1 MCSESQ
7 ALRKRTQQKSAP
19 DASTKDVK
27 RLQPFAKNPVGLFT
41 SKVTSPTIITQ
52 KHNSIDARKYL
63 VAQAGLENF
72 IRSIVAALN
81 LTLPNTVRFNM
92 NGQGRMQSWEDVY
105 MAEVS
110 DIGYSFV
117 SYLYIDLP
125 KQSSQCYNSL
135 LQRVYT
141 QCLGISKRIYQTH
154 AFTHEP
160 NKKLAYFILEEHNER
175 TSALLPGFD
184 FYVLVFCYY
193 NEKREVTAVDVQYD
207 QLSFFLH
214 CMGLAQMHAWFV
226 ENVVTPVAIT
236 WSRAFAATGLVNPF
250 TFMLQLILF
259 PVLLVYLWRAT

>member
-19 DASTKDVK
+19 DVSTKDVK

-41 SKVTSPTIITQ
+41 SKVTSPTIIRQ
-52 KHNSIDARKYL
+52 KHNNIDARKYL

-92 NGQGRMQSWEDVY
+92 NGQGRMETWEDVY
-105 MAEVS
+105 MAE
-110 DIGYSFV
+110 
-117 SYLYIDLP
+117 
-125 KQSSQCYNSL
+125 
-135 LQRVYT
+135 RVYT

-154 AFTHEP
+154 AYIHEP
-160 NKKLAYFILEEHNER
+160 DKKLAYFILEEHNER

-184 FYVLVFCYY
+184 FHVLVFCYY

-226 ENVVTPVAIT
+226 ERVVTPVAIT

-259 PVLLVYLWRAT
+259 PVLLLYLWRAT

>member
-19 DASTKDVK
+19 DSSTKDVK

-110 DIGYSFV
+110 DIGYSFIC
-117 SYLYIDLP
+117 YLYVDLL
-125 KQSSQCYNSL
+125 KQAHNVTTLCSREYILNAL
-135 LQRVYT
+135 E
-141 QCLGISKRIYQTH
+141 YQSASIRRMHT
-154 AFTHEP
+154 P
-160 NKKLAYFILEEHNER
+160 MSR
-175 TSALLPGFD
+175 TKS
-184 FYVLVFCYY
+184 
-193 NEKREVTAVDVQYD
+193 
-207 QLSFFLH
+207 
-214 CMGLAQMHAWFV
+214 
-226 ENVVTPVAIT
+226 
-236 WSRAFAATGLVNPF
+236 
-250 TFMLQLILF
+250 
-259 PVLLVYLWRAT
+259 

>member
-41 SKVTSPTIITQ
+41 SKVTSPTIIRQ

-92 NGQGRMQSWEDVY
+92 NGQGRMQTWEDVY

-110 DIGYSFV
+110 DIGCFFV
-117 SYLYIDLP
+117 
-125 KQSSQCYNSL
+125 CYFCRS
-135 LQRVYT
+135 T
-141 QCLGISKRIYQTH
+141 QT
-154 AFTHEP
+154 
-160 NKKLAYFILEEHNER
+160 KL
-175 TSALLPGFD
+175 T
-184 FYVLVFCYY
+184 
-193 NEKREVTAVDVQYD
+193 
-207 QLSFFLH
+207 
-214 CMGLAQMHAWFV
+214 
-226 ENVVTPVAIT
+226 
-236 WSRAFAATGLVNPF
+236 
-250 TFMLQLILF
+250 MLQLF
-259 PVLLVYLWRAT
+259 ATESIYSMPWNLKAHLPNSRIYS

>member
-41 SKVTSPTIITQ
+41 SKVTSPTMIQQ

-92 NGQGRMQSWEDVY
+92 NGQGRMQTWEDVY

-110 DIGYSFV
+110 VIGYSFV
-117 SYLYIDLP
+117 SYLYIDLLQQAHNVATLCYREYILNALES
-125 KQSSQCYNSL
+125 QSAFIRRMHSL
-135 LQRVYT
+135 M
-141 QCLGISKRIYQTH
+141 
-154 AFTHEP
+154 
-160 NKKLAYFILEEHNER
+160 NR
-175 TSALLPGFD
+175 TKS
-184 FYVLVFCYY
+184 
-193 NEKREVTAVDVQYD
+193 
-207 QLSFFLH
+207 
-214 CMGLAQMHAWFV
+214 
-226 ENVVTPVAIT
+226 
-236 WSRAFAATGLVNPF
+236 
-250 TFMLQLILF
+250 
-259 PVLLVYLWRAT
+259 

>member
-41 SKVTSPTIITQ
+41 SKVTSPTIIRQ

-92 NGQGRMQSWEDVY
+92 NGQGRMQTWEDVY

-110 DIGYSFV
+110 DTIDYSLFV
-117 SYLYIDLP
+117 IFVDLLI
-125 KQSSQCYNSL
+125 QSS
-135 LQRVYT
+135 
-141 QCLGISKRIYQTH
+141 
-154 AFTHEP
+154 
-160 NKKLAYFILEEHNER
+160 
-175 TSALLPGFD
+175 
-184 FYVLVFCYY
+184 
-193 NEKREVTAVDVQYD
+193 
-207 QLSFFLH
+207 
-214 CMGLAQMHAWFV
+214 
-226 ENVVTPVAIT
+226 
-236 WSRAFAATGLVNPF
+236 
-250 TFMLQLILF
+250 
-259 PVLLVYLWRAT
+259 